1 MEEKETIDN
10 NTESSEPTSE
20 EVTGTETTETE
31 DPEQVVE
38 GEETTEEETTETGT
52 TTTQGQEDENV
63 DVLFVEPTPV
73 TTYQTESYEIDIVH
87 SITLGDFLTS
97 TLIAMLIVVT
107 LLSRIIGR

>member
-10 NTESSEPTSE
+10 NTESSEPT
-20 EVTGTETTETE
+20 TGTETTETE

-38 GEETTEEETTETGT
+38 GEETTETGT

-87 SITLGDFLTS
+87 SLTLGDILTS
-97 TLIAMLIVVT
+97 TFLGMLIIVM
-107 LLSRIIGR
+107 LLSRIIGRYR